1 MPDQTP
7 GRPVEGG
14 YDFARIEAKW
24 QRRWDRD
31 RPYRTDTYSDKP
43 PYYALEFFPYPSG
56 DGLSVGHFR
65 NYIPVD
71 AFARYKRMRGFEV
84 LHPMGWDAFG
94 LPAEQDAIDKGRH
107 PAESIVEYAANYRRQ
122 LKLVGCGY
130 DWDREINSSHPDYY
144 RWTQWIFLQLFGRG
158 LAYRAEKR
166 QWWCDTCGA
175 LADEEVLADGSCWR
189 GHSNVYRKPLR
200 QWFFRIRAYA
210 DRLLDDLDKVDWP
223 ESTKRMQVN
232 WIGRSTGADVIFET
246 EAGHQLSVYTT
257 RPDTLY
263 GATFMVLA
271 PEHPLL
277 EELTAPEQSL
287 AVSEYVDHA
296 LRTSEIERAAAERE
310 KTGVFTGSFAINP
323 VNGERIPIWVADY
336 VLASYGSGAIMAVPA
351 HDQRDFDFAGRFGLP
366 IPVVIEPPEW
376 DGQPL
381 TEAYVGEGRLINSGD
396 HSGLDSESAIKAVTA
411 DLQARGLGSAAVN
424 YRLRDWLISRQRYW
438 GCPIPIIHCEDCGQ
452 VPVPVDQLPVIL
464 PPLQDF
470 RPDPELGSPLERARD
485 WVETDCPQCGKRGR
499 RETDTLGGFACSSWY
514 FLRFI
519 SPGFDSGPVEP
530 AAERRWMPVDLYV
543 GGAEHSVMHLLYARF
558 WNKVLY
564 DAGHVS
570 CAEPFKALRHQ
581 GMMLAEDGWVNLEQA
596 KLAGGRIS
604 ARSGDGFDVF
614 ANPSGEERDFLYHA
628 PAKAEFELRGDPVGD
643 WAPIR
648 SGKMSKSLGNV
659 VTPDSVVERYGA
671 DSLRGYEL
679 FMAPLEGTLPW
690 SESGLN
696 GITRFY
702 RRILRLVSGE
712 PGFPVRGP
720 QPLAKAGAEARRI
733 AHRAIAKCS
742 DDVEQLRFNTMLA
755 NGLMEPVNEL
765 LAIWSQE
772 LSDSPAG
779 AEVKDILVRLLA
791 PVAPHLAEELWE
803 MLGNSESVVGASWPE
818 ADLSLLRSETVT
830 VVVQVNGR
838 VRDRMQAPAGLDEP
852 NALAAALE
860 LPNVKVHLDGK
871 AVRKVIYVPE
881 RLLNLVVG

>member
-7 GRPVEGG
+7 GRPDQGG
-14 YDFARIEAKW
+14 YDFARIESKW
-24 QRRWDRD
+24 QRRWDED
-31 RPYRTDTYSDKP
+31 QPYRTATYSDKP

-107 PAESIVEYAANYRRQ
+107 PAESIIEYAANYRRQ

-144 RWTQWIFLQLFGRG
+144 RWTQWIFLQLFRRG

-175 LADEEVLADGSCWR
+175 LADEEVLADGKCWR

-210 DRLLDDLDKVDWP
+210 DRLLEDLDQVDWP

-277 EELTAPEQSL
+277 EELTAPAQSQ
-287 AVSEYVDHA
+287 AVGEYVDRA
-296 LRTSEIERAAAERE
+296 LRTSEIERATAERE

-323 VNGERIPIWVADY
+323 VNDEKIPIWVADY

-351 HDQRDFDFAGRFGLP
+351 HDQRDFDFAERFDLP
-366 IPVVIEPPEW
+366 IPVVIEPPGW

-381 TEAYVGEGRLINSGD
+381 AEAYVGEGRLINSGS
-396 HSGLDSESAIKAVTA
+396 HSGLDSDSAIAAVTA
-411 DLQARGLGSAAVN
+411 DLEARGRGSAAVN

-438 GCPIPIIHCEDCGQ
+438 GCPIPIVHCEECGQ
-452 VPVPVDQLPVIL
+452 VPVPEEELPVLL
-464 PPLQDF
+464 PPLEDF

-485 WVETDCPQCGKRGR
+485 WVATSCPQCGGPAR

-519 SPGFDSGPVEP
+519 TPDFESGPVEP
-530 AAERRWMPVDLYV
+530 NAEKRWMPVDLYV

-570 CAEPFKALRHQ
+570 SPEPFKALRHQ

-604 ARSGDGFDVF
+604 ARVSEGFDVYS
-614 ANPSGEERDFLYHA
+614 NPSGEERDFLYHA

-671 DSLRGYEL
+671 DSLRGYEM

-702 RRILRLVSGE
+702 RRLLRLISGE
-712 PGFPVRGP
+712 PEFPERGP
-720 QPLAKAGAEARRI
+720 QPLDRASGQARRI

-742 DDVEQLRFNTMLA
+742 EDIEQLRFNTMLA

-772 LSDSPAG
+772 LADSPAG

-803 MLGNSESVVGASWPE
+803 MLGNSASVVGASWPE
-818 ADLSLLRSETVT
+818 ADPALLRSESVT

-838 VRDRMQAPAGLDEP
+838 VRDRMDAPAGLAEDE
-852 NALAAALE
+852 ALAAALE

>member
-1 MPDQTP
+1 MPDQAP
-7 GRPVEGG
+7 DRPAQGG
-14 YDFARIEAKW
+14 YEFARIESKW
-24 QRRWDRD
+24 QQRWEAAGA
-31 RPYRTDTYSDKP
+31 YRTNTYSDKP

-107 PAESIVEYAANYRRQ
+107 PAESIVEYAANYKRQ

-144 RWTQWIFLQLFGRG
+144 RWTQWIFLQLYYRG

-175 LADEEVLADGSCWR
+175 LADEEVLADGRDWR

-210 DRLLDDLDKVDWP
+210 DRLLSDLDQVDWP

-232 WIGRSTGADVIFET
+232 WIGRSTGADVIFLT
-246 EAGHQLSVYTT
+246 EAGQELSVYTT

-271 PEHPLL
+271 PEHGLL
-277 EELTAPEQSL
+277 EELTVPGQEA
-287 AVSEYVDHA
+287 AVSEYVNRA
-296 LRTSEIERAAAERE
+296 LRTSEIERTTAERE
-310 KTGVFTGSFAINP
+310 KTGVFTGSYAINP
-323 VNGERIPIWVADY
+323 VNDEKIPIWVADY

-351 HDQRDFDFAGRFGLP
+351 HDQRDFAFAARFGLP
-366 IPVVIEPPEW
+366 IPVVIEPPDW

-381 TEAYVGEGRLINSGD
+381 SEAYVGEGRLINSGS
-396 HSGLDSESAIKAVTA
+396 HSGLDSETAIATVTA
-411 DLQARGLGSAAVN
+411 DLAARGRGSAAVN

-438 GCPIPIIHCEDCGQ
+438 GCPIPIVHCPDCGQ
-452 VPVPVDQLPVIL
+452 VPVPEGQLPVLL
-464 PPLQDF
+464 PPLEDF

-485 WVETDCPQCGKRGR
+485 WVRTSCPQCHGAAR

-519 SPGFDSGPVEP
+519 TPDFQSGPVEP
-530 AAERRWMPVDLYV
+530 KAEQRWMPVDLYV

-558 WNKVLY
+558 WNKVLF

-570 CAEPFKALRHQ
+570 TPEPFGSLRHQ

-596 KLAGGRIS
+596 KLAGGRVS
-604 ARSGDGFDVF
+604 ARGGEGFDVF

-628 PAKAEFELRGDPVGD
+628 PAKAEFELRADPVGD

-671 DSLRGYEL
+671 DGLRGYEL

-702 RRILRLVSGE
+702 RRLWRLVTGE
-712 PGFPVRGP
+712 PAFAARGSLP
-720 QPLAKAGAEARRI
+720 PTQAQDRARRI

-742 DDVEQLRFNTMLA
+742 DDIEQLRFNTLLA

-772 LSDSPAG
+772 LAASAAG
-779 AEVKDILVRLLA
+779 QEIKDILVRLLA
-791 PVAPHLAEELWE
+791 PVAPHLAEELWQK
-803 MLGNSESVVGASWPE
+803 LGHTASIVRAAWPE
-818 ADLSLLRSETVT
+818 ADPELLKSDSVT

-838 VRDRMQAPAGLDEP
+838 VRDRMQAAAGLAESD
-852 NALAAALE
+852 ALAAALE
-860 LPNVKVHLDGK
+860 LPNVKAHLDGK